1 MANGTKRDENSG
13 AEETEFQ
20 KRKNEERE
28 WRRDGRKRRLRAGK
42 KTQKRETTGEIE
54 RNASKLETVG
64 GRGDRVRQRER
75 NSRGGSGG
83 RVVVLWREKEDKFS
97 EGAK

>member
-1 MANGTKRDENSG
+1 MEKGRKEAKVARRKENTEKGDDRRDREKCEQIGDSRRKG
-13 AEETEFQ
+13 RARETE
-20 KRKNEERE
+20 
-28 WRRDGRKRRLRAGK
+28 
-42 KTQKRETTGEIE
+42 
-54 RNASKLETVG
+54 
-64 GRGDRVRQRER
+64 RER